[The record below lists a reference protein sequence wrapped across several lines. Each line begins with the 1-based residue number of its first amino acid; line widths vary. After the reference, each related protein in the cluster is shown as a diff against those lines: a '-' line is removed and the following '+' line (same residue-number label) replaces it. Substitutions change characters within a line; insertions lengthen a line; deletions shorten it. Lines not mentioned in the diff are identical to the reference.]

1 MTADLL
7 ILLVPRAGIEPARDI
22 VPRDFKPESNYNIK
36 PMISR
41 RKLISLALIVAVIL
55 GKIGRF

>member
-1 MTADLL
+1 
-7 ILLVPRAGIEPARDI
+7 
-22 VPRDFKPESNYNIK
+22 
-36 PMISR
+36 MISR